1 MFKKEFPIIT
11 STVKH
16 VNISNKTVSKYLLK
30 IFNKFYTGYIFITNL
45 KDN

>member
-16 VNISNKTVSKYLLK
+16 VNISNKTVSKYLNN
-30 IFNKFYTGYIFITNL
+30 NKFYTGYIFITNL